1 MFGCHWL
8 IRFVLRHLALTISL
22 IIVLNHGIF
31 IKLDGKI
38 FVLIETVISR
48 MNES

>member
-1 MFGCHWL
+1 MHGCHWL
-8 IRFVLRHLALTISL
+8 IGVGSRHLALTTSL